1 MTPQVERL
9 RAALAVL
16 LVLCAP
22 LPASAQRT
30 PLYQVDLERGTHR
43 DYLSSGDRGS
53 ASDLALDA
61 LLDETTDRTFS
72 GKDLEQ
78 LAGAIKRYLGQAR
91 PRAMPRMMLFLYPGR
106 ISKGKIK
113 ELREVKVDIELLVD
127 PCGRAVCADAMARH
141 LEVLGQAMRTTQL
154 GGKGYRVTFETIR
167 LRRRLD
173 LPGADFEEMR
183 FSAAEV
189 VTAGKT
195 RAGGRALI
203 KRLDKARS
211 GYEQQV
217 SRAIQKRLKLR
228 RLRLTE
234 PPRVART
241 PARVSVALKLR
252 SDRVRCK
259 GHVLRAL
266 AEAGGVLRKNELT
279 PAQGQLKVTALVQT
293 RGATRRVF
301 TCDYRPLTLHI
312 AGRLSSGELWTT
324 YVVETSKKG
333 RRMTFDDSGDA
344 PGASAGGEDRTQEIL
359 AAHMSQLAPCL
370 QAEAVA
376 RSSFKGATL
385 RFVISP
391 GGRAERVSVKER
403 EAGSVRL
410 LTCLKRAVIRIR
422 FPARAGAPRQVEYP
436 MFIQR

>member
-1 MTPQVERL
+1 MNNRL
-9 RAALAVL
+9 IGLAALAIPL
-16 LVLCAP
+16 LLCSP
-22 LPASAQRT
+22 PPAHAQRT

-43 DYLSSGDRGS
+43 DYLSSGGGKG

-78 LAGAIKRYLGQAR
+78 LAVAIKRYLSSAR

-106 ISKGKIK
+106 ISKGKLK

-127 PCGRAVCADAMARH
+127 PCGRSVCSDAMARH
-141 LEVLGQAMRTTQL
+141 LEVVGQAMRTTRL
-154 GGKGYRVTFETIR
+154 GGDAYRITFESVR

-173 LPGADFEEMR
+173 LPGADFEELR
-183 FSAAEV
+183 FSAEEV

-195 RAGGRALI
+195 PGGGRALVN
-203 KRLDKARS
+203 RLSKARA
-211 GYEQQV
+211 GYEP
-217 SRAIQKRLKLR
+217 RMAKEIQRRLKVR
-228 RLRLTE
+228 RMSLAG
-234 PPRVART
+234 PPQISRT
-241 PARVSVALKLR
+241 PARVSVELQVR

-266 AEAGGVLRKNELT
+266 AETGTALRDNALT
-279 PAQGQLKVTALVQT
+279 PAAGQLKVTALVNAH
-293 RGATRRVF
+293 GATRRVF
-301 TCDYRPLTLHI
+301 TCDYRPLLLHVG
-312 AGRLSSGELWTT
+312 GRLSSGELWTT

-333 RRMTFDDSGDA
+333 RRMTFDDSGEI
-344 PGASAGGEDRTQEIL
+344 PEEPAGGEDRTQEIL
-359 AAHMSQLAPCL
+359 AAHMNLLAPCL

-376 RSSFKGATL
+376 RSSFKGATI

-391 GGRAERVSVKER
+391 GGRAERISIKER
-403 EAGSVRL
+403 EANSARL
-410 LTCLKRAVIRIR
+410 LTCLKGALGRIR